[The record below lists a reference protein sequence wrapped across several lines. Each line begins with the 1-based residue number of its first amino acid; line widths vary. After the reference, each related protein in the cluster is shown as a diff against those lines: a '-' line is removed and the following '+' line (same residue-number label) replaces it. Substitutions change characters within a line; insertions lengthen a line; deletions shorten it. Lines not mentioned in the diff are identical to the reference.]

1 MLLCSS
7 TFLSP
12 HYTLLQKCKVK
23 NFSSLSFPLT
33 HGPKLTW
40 RCDEGGR
47 RSHLSACVFWQ
58 NPESRLNCC
67 GTSSRALAYTFHVEW
82 KTKEVLQ
89 VLSRCLLGTKILAER
104 WKKKKKKRAWSW
116 NAPCCRLYSLNE
128 KRNPLKPKGNAKQSA
143 AAVEAFKNTNSKLLT
158 AASWDVAKW
167 RVTPLLENVWGSK
180 AILDH

>member
-1 MLLCSS
+1 MSKGVYTFILFFSQMLLCSS

-104 WKKKKKKRAWSW
+104 WKKKKKKKG
-116 NAPCCRLYSLNE
+116 LI
-128 KRNPLKPKGNAKQSA
+128 LKCTVLPTLFTQWKKKPIKTKG
-143 AAVEAFKNTNSKLLT
+143 E
-158 AASWDVAKW
+158 
-167 RVTPLLENVWGSK
+167 R
-180 AILDH
+180 

>member
-1 MLLCSS
+1 MSEGVYTFILFFSQMLLCSS

-58 NPESRLNCC
+58 KPESRLNCC

-104 WKKKKKKRAWSW
+104 WKKKKKKKG
-116 NAPCCRLYSLNE
+116 LI
-128 KRNPLKPKGNAKQSA
+128 LKCTVLPTLFTQWKKKPIKTKG
-143 AAVEAFKNTNSKLLT
+143 E
-158 AASWDVAKW
+158 
-167 RVTPLLENVWGSK
+167 R
-180 AILDH
+180 

>member
-1 MLLCSS
+1 MSKGVYTFILFFSQMLLCSS

-58 NPESRLNCC
+58 KPESRLNCC

-104 WKKKKKKRAWSW
+104 WKKKKKKKG
-116 NAPCCRLYSLNE
+116 LI
-128 KRNPLKPKGNAKQSA
+128 LKCTVLPTLFTQWKKKPIKTKG
-143 AAVEAFKNTNSKLLT
+143 E
-158 AASWDVAKW
+158 
-167 RVTPLLENVWGSK
+167 R
-180 AILDH
+180 